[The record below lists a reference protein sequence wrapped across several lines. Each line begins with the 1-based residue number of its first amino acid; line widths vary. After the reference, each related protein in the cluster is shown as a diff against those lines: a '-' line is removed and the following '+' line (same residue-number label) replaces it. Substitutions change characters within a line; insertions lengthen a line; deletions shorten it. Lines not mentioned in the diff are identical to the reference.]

1 MSKRVLIADDN
12 KSVRKAI
19 RSILNT
25 KWPDLEVCAETSDG
39 RETVNAA
46 SELEPDILI
55 LDMRMPEL
63 NGIEVASIMKKK
75 LPRSKML
82 IFTMYSDH
90 IGENLAAAAGVSVVL
105 PKIDGVRGFT
115 RAVESLL
122 QDDPKSHD

>member
-25 KWPDLEVCAETSDG
+25 NWPDLEVCAETSDG

-46 SELEPDILI
+46 SELQPDLLI
-55 LDMRMPEL
+55 LDVRMPQL
-63 NGIEVASIMKKK
+63 NGIEVASIVKRK
-75 LPRSKML
+75 LPRAKTL
-82 IFTMYSDH
+82 LFTMYSDH
-90 IGENLAAAAGVSVVL
+90 VGETLAAAAGVSVVL

-122 QDDPKSHD
+122 QEDSKSPN